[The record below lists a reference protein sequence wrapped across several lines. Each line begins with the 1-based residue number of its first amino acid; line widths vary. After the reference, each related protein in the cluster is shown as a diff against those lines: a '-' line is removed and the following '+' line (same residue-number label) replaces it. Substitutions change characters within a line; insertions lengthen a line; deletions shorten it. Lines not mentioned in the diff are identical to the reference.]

1 MKNILKSI
9 STKIIAAVL
18 VGLTFMSPLSGVAYA
33 APKHSN
39 HPPKQV
45 QHMSHVH
52 KKQPVVRHV
61 HHKPAPRLVRHEVR
75 HVHHEPPRYVVHR
88 DRHHDEVGV
97 LVGGLILGTIIGAAI
112 ADANSSN

>member
-9 STKIIAAVL
+9 GTKIIATVL

-45 QHMSHVH
+45 QHMSHGH
-52 KKQPVVRHV
+52 KKQPVIHHV
-61 HHKPAPRLVRHEVR
+61 QHKPAPRPVRHDVH
-75 HVHHEPPRYVVHR
+75 HVYHEPPRHH

-112 ADANSSN
+112 AEANSSN